1 MIDVYE
7 SFLYQFGGM
16 GVIDFVAVC
25 VTLTRSD
32 VFLTSMLTSKNKHL
46 IGLFLWL

>member
-7 SFLYQFGGM
+7 SLLYQFGGM

-25 VTLTRSD
+25 VTHTRHWRFPKSIITFW
-32 VFLTSMLTSKNKHL
+32 VFVQ
-46 IGLFLWL
+46 I